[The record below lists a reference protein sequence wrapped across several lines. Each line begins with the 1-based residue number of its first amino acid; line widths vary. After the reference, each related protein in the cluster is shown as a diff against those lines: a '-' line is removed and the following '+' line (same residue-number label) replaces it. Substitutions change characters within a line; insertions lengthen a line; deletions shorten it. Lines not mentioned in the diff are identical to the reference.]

1 MGKSA
6 ILLCKGEKT
15 VLGAIRK
22 QLSNYKLW
30 HRLVVLSMI
39 PLLGLSYYSIEL
51 VLSTMDL
58 ADEKQINVDLSSE
71 ALKEADNLLKE
82 KREFLVQV
90 EQTIKGKKGFVQEI
104 EKNLQNKK
112 DFLQVVDSMIGD
124 VRSTNIELMSLQF
137 SLKTYTMLADF
148 LQAIQLER
156 DLSMGFLGTKGRF
169 LTEEFKQSIIETD
182 KHIPNFETLDLSLLE
197 KVNNKL
203 PGEAKKALKYL
214 KRLKKKRSR
223 TLEFKA
229 LPLPTMDYYLK
240 ITEATLNIIEGLSAR
255 VTNNKL
261 QSILASYTNMLR
273 IIDLASQ
280 ERAYIV
286 YTLGQQDFNQS
297 VFQRFIALLAR
308 LDVYKKLFETW
319 SSPELKA
326 VFVTKMA
333 DETSKNALS
342 QRASII
348 NYDPDMGFD
357 ARPVPFFQLWSD
369 WLVNM
374 HFIKKQVF
382 NSLENWTD
390 ALIEKNDGVIK
401 ENYAKKNETLEA
413 QKELVKKQEIHAQE
427 IKDILEKKKQSEQS
441 IVSTQEKVKKVSE
454 KKAETEKALELAKV
468 KQQVVTYASILGIS
482 ITALFTYLVFTSII
496 GPLNDLL
503 KGFNRL
509 TQEDADL
516 THRIP
521 VVGKDELAGV
531 AEGFNFFATRVG
543 TMIGQIQAVVLSL
556 SEAIEQLN
564 VVNAENT
571 SSTQRQQQNTD
582 QVTSAITG
590 VNQQVSLV
598 ANSAT
603 EATESANAANQ
614 QADQGKNV
622 VANTVDSIK
631 KLALE
636 IEQASKV
643 INELSKDSEDIS
655 LILDV
660 IGGIAEQT
668 NLLALNAA
676 IEAAR
681 AGEQGR
687 GFAVVADEVRS
698 LAARTQESTSEI
710 RVMIEKLQKGSR
722 EAVATMDKGTEQV
735 NTSVEQAMEAD
746 QALAEINVSVQLIR
760 DKNNDIDLA
769 SQEQLENVKQIN
781 QDVEEIKGLTDDAQ
795 NRTKQLQAVNST
807 LSNLAVELKQLVG
820 QFHT

>member
-1 MGKSA
+1 
-6 ILLCKGEKT
+6 
-15 VLGAIRK
+15 VLGTIRK

-71 ALKEADNLLKE
+71 ALREADNLLKE
-82 KREFLVQV
+82 KRDFLVQV
-90 EQTIKGKKGFVQEI
+90 EQTIKGKEKFIEEI

-112 DFLQVVDSMIGD
+112 QFLEVVDTMIGD
-124 VRSTNIELMSLQF
+124 VRSTNVELMSLQF

-156 DLSMGFLGTKGRF
+156 DLWMGYIGTKGRF
-169 LTEEFKQSIIETD
+169 LTEEFKQSIAATD
-182 KHIPNFETLDLSLLE
+182 KQIPNINTLDISLLE
-197 KVNNKL
+197 KVSNKL
-203 PGEAKKALKYL
+203 PLEAKKIQKYL
-214 KRLKKKRSR
+214 KRLPKKRQKM
-223 TLEFKA
+223 LVFKA
-229 LPLPTMDYYLK
+229 LPIPTMDYYLK
-240 ITEATLNIIEGLSAR
+240 ITDATLNIIEGLSSR
-255 VTNNKL
+255 VTDNKL
-261 QSILASYTNMLR
+261 QSVLASYTNMLR
-273 IIDLASQ
+273 IIDLISQ
-280 ERAYIV
+280 ERAYV
-286 YTLGQQDFNQS
+286 TYTLGQQDFNPT

-308 LDVYKKLFETW
+308 MDVYKKLFETW

-326 VFVTKMA
+326 AFLSKMEA
-333 DETSKNALS
+333 EVSKTALS
-342 QRASII
+342 QRSSIV
-348 NYDPDMGFD
+348 NFDPDMGFD
-357 ARPVPFFQLWSD
+357 ARPVPFFQLWSN
-369 WLVNM
+369 WLKDM
-374 HFIKKQVF
+374 HFIKQQVF

-390 ALIEKNDGVIK
+390 ALVEKNDEIIK
-401 ENYAKKNETLEA
+401 ENYAKKNETIEA
-413 QKELVKKQEIHAQE
+413 QKELAQKRATNAQE
-427 IKDILEKKKQSEQS
+427 IKDILSKKQHSEQS
-441 IVSTQEKVKKVSE
+441 IASTEEKVKQVTE
-454 KKAETEKALELAKV
+454 KKSETEKALELAKV

-496 GPLNDLL
+496 GPLNELL

-521 VVGKDELAGV
+521 VTGKDELASV

-543 TMIGQIQAVVLSL
+543 TMIGQIQTVVLSL
-556 SEAIEQLN
+556 GEAIEQLN
-564 VVNAENT
+564 IVNTENT
-571 SSTQRQQQNTD
+571 SSTQRQQQNTN
-582 QVTSAITG
+582 QVTSAIAG

-598 ANSAT
+598 ADSAT
-603 EATESANAANQ
+603 EATESANAANK

-636 IEQASKV
+636 IEQASTV

-735 NTSVEQAMEAD
+735 NTSVDQAMKAD
-746 QALAEINVSVQLIR
+746 QALAEINLSVQSIR

-769 SQEQLENVKQIN
+769 SQQQLDNVKQIN

-795 NRTKQLQAVNST
+795 NRTKQLQSVNST
-807 LSNLAVELKQLVG
+807 LSNLAIELKQLVG

>member
-1 MGKSA
+1 
-6 ILLCKGEKT
+6 
-15 VLGAIRK
+15 VLGSIRK
-22 QLSNYKLW
+22 QLSNYKLG
-30 HRLVVLSMI
+30 HRLVVFIMI
-39 PLLGLSYYSIEL
+39 PLIGLSYYSIEL
-51 VLSTMDL
+51 VLSTIDL
-58 ADEKQINVDLSSE
+58 ADEKQINVDLSSG

-90 EQTIKGKKGFVQEI
+90 EQTTKGKHTYLEEI
-104 EKNLQNKK
+104 EKNLQAKK
-112 DFLQVVDSMIGD
+112 QFLEVVDTMIGD

-156 DLSMGFLGTKGRF
+156 DLSMGYLGTQGRF
-169 LTEEFKQSIIETD
+169 LGPEFKQAIVETD
-182 KHIPNFETLDLSLLE
+182 KHLANIAAIDISLLE
-197 KVNNKL
+197 KVSNKL
-203 PGEAKKALKYL
+203 PAKAKKLQKLL
-214 KRLKKKRSR
+214 KRLKGKRTKS
-223 TLEFKA
+223 LAFKTM
-229 LPLPTMDYYLK
+229 PLPSMDYYLHL
-240 ITEATLNIIEGLSAR
+240 TENTLFIIEGLSAH
-255 VTNNKL
+255 VTDNKL

-280 ERAYIV
+280 ERAYV
-286 YTLGQQDFNQS
+286 TYTLGQQDFS
-297 VFQRFIALLAR
+297 ETIFQRFIALLAR
-308 LDVYKKLFETW
+308 MDVYKKLFETW
-319 SSPELKA
+319 SSPDIKA
-326 VFVTKMA
+326 VFVDKMT
-333 DETSKNALS
+333 DKISEDALS
-342 QRASII
+342 QRSSIV
-348 NYDPDMGFD
+348 NYDPETGFD
-357 ARPVPFFQLWSD
+357 ARPVSYFKLWSK
-369 WLVNM
+369 WMQNM
-374 HFIKKQVF
+374 HFIKKQTF
-382 NSLENWTD
+382 SALENWTD
-390 ALIEKNDGVIK
+390 ALVEQNDAVIK
-401 ENYAKKNETLEA
+401 ENYAKKKETIEA
-413 QKELVKKQEIHAQE
+413 QKELAAKKELNAQE
-427 IKDILEKKKQSEQS
+427 IKGILEKKRLSEQS
-441 IVSTQEKVKKVSE
+441 IISTQEKVRQVTE
-454 KKAETEKALELAKV
+454 QKAATEKALEEAKV
-468 KQQVVTYASILGIS
+468 KQKLVTYISAIGIS
-482 ITALFTYLVFTSII
+482 IIAILSYLVFTSII

-509 TQEDADL
+509 TQDDADL

-543 TMIGQIQAVVLSL
+543 TMIGQIQTVVLSL

-564 VVNAENT
+564 VVNNENT
-571 SSTQRQQQNTD
+571 SSTGAQQQNTD
-582 QVTSAITG
+582 RIAAAIEG

-598 ANSAT
+598 ATSAT
-603 EATESANAANQ
+603 DATSSANSANQ

-622 VANTVDSIK
+622 VAHTVDSIK

-636 IEQASKV
+636 IERVSAV

-722 EAVATMDKGTEQV
+722 EAVATMGKGTEQV
-735 NTSVEQAMEAD
+735 NTSVDQAMKAD
-746 QALAEINVSVQLIR
+746 EALAEINISVQSIR

-769 SQEQLENVKQIN
+769 SQEQLGNVNQIN
-781 QDVEEIKGLTDDAQ
+781 QDIDEIKGLTADAQ
-795 NRTKQLQAVNST
+795 NRTKQLQSVNT
-807 LSNLAVELKQLVG
+807 ALSNLAMELKQLVG

>member
-1 MGKSA
+1 M
-6 ILLCKGEKT
+6 
-15 VLGAIRK
+15 LGVVRK

-71 ALKEADNLLKE
+71 ALQEADNLLKE
-82 KREFLVQV
+82 RREFLVQV
-90 EQTIKGKKGFVQEI
+90 EQTIKGKERFVEEI
-104 EKNLQNKK
+104 EKNLHSKK
-112 DFLQVVDSMIGD
+112 QFLEVVDTMIGD
-124 VRSTNIELMSLQF
+124 VRSTNVELMSLQF

-156 DLSMGFLGTKGRF
+156 DLSMGYLGTKGRF
-169 LTEEFKQSIIETD
+169 LTDEFKQSIAAAD
-182 KHIPNFETLDLSLLE
+182 KHISNIQALDLSLLE

-203 PGEAKKALKYL
+203 PGHAKKLQKYL
-214 KRLKKKRSR
+214 KRLPKKR
-223 TLEFKA
+223 TKALAFKA
-229 LPLPTMDYYLK
+229 LPLPSMDYYLR
-240 ITEATLNIIEGLSAR
+240 ITETTLIIIEGLSAR
-255 VTNNKL
+255 VTDNKL

-280 ERAYIV
+280 ERAYV
-286 YTLGQQDFNQS
+286 TYTLGQQDFNPS

-308 LDVYKKLFETW
+308 IDVYKKLFETW
-319 SSPELKA
+319 SSPELKT
-326 VFVTKMA
+326 VFVNKMA
-333 DETSKNALS
+333 SEVSQTALS
-342 QRASII
+342 QRSSIV

-357 ARPVPFFQLWSD
+357 SRPVPFFKLWSD
-369 WLVNM
+369 WLNDM
-374 HFIKKQVF
+374 HFIKSKVF
-382 NSLENWTD
+382 ESLENWTD
-390 ALIEKNDGVIK
+390 ALIEQNDAIIK
-401 ENYAKKNETLEA
+401 ENYAKKNETIEA
-413 QKELVKKQEIHAQE
+413 QKALATKREINAQE
-427 IKDILEKKKQSEQS
+427 IKDILEKKKHSEQS
-441 IVSTQEKVKKVSE
+441 IISTQEKVKMVTE

-468 KQQVVTYASILGIS
+468 KQQVVTWASILGIS
-482 ITALFTYLVFTSII
+482 ITAIFTYLVFTSII

-543 TMIGQIQAVVLSL
+543 TMIGQIQTVVLSL
-556 SEAIEQLN
+556 GEAIDQLN
-564 VVNAENT
+564 VVNTENT
-571 SSTQRQQQNTD
+571 QSTQRQQQNTN
-582 QVTSAITG
+582 QVTHAIEG
-590 VNQQVSLV
+590 VNQQVQLV
-598 ANSAT
+598 ASSAT
-603 EATESANAANQ
+603 DATESANAANQ
-614 QADQGKNV
+614 QADQGKTV

-735 NTSVEQAMEAD
+735 NTSVDQAMKAD
-746 QALAEINVSVQLIR
+746 KALAEINISVQSIR

-781 QDVEEIKGLTDDAQ
+781 QDVDEIKGLTDNAQ
-795 NRTKQLQAVNST
+795 SRTKQLQSVNST